1 MPRLLGLHGR
11 ALQMTFTLLLS
22 VALAGTLISCG
33 LGLRT
38 RALFG
43 GTVDLKVQV
52 EATANDN
59 NPVAVD
65 VLLVSDG
72 DLLKQL
78 LKMPAR
84 EWFDKRGQIKRDFP
98 EGNGLQSWSW
108 EWVPGQHIPTQLL
121 PLEPEARAMVI
132 FANYLAPGEHRARW
146 HPHEGVRVTLLD
158 KNFTVAPLR

>member
-1 MPRLLGLHGR
+1 MPRFLGLDGR
-11 ALQMTFTLLLS
+11 ALRMTLTLLL
-22 VALAGTLISCG
+22 ALALSSTLISCG
-33 LGLRT
+33 FGLRT

-52 EATANDN
+52 EDMANGN

-65 VLLVSDG
+65 VLLVSDE

-98 EGNGLQSWSW
+98 EGKGLQTWSW
-108 EWVPGQHIPTQLL
+108 EWVPGQHIPPQML
-121 PLEPEARAMVI
+121 PLEPKARAMLI
-132 FANYLAPGEHRARW
+132 FANYLSPGEHRARW
-146 HPHEGVRVTLLD
+146 DAHEGVRVTLLD
-158 KNFTVAPLR
+158 KNFTVAPLK